1 MKSVNKDIHQL
12 AVNYFE
18 GSISKDDERVLFDF
32 VSENQHNI
40 NLFKNWEREWTASH
54 QPQENMLLLWE
65 RLKCR
70 ISIQQNSVTY
80 FSSSV
85 SKVYRKKIWHCVSAV
100 AAVFLII
107 FFSVSIY
114 RTYLE
119 KNQGAPFVFETHC
132 AERSKVTLPDGTVVW
147 LNAATTLSCPNDY
160 NKKSRRVNLSG
171 EAYFEVKKNEDIPF
185 VVYAKDYPLLVKG
198 TKFNVTA
205 YPEEQVLTA
214 ALLEGLLQF
223 GDDESGL
230 MMHPDDVVTY
240 NLSLNAKSI
249 YSTDAKQFISWT
261 EGRIEY
267 DSITFDE
274 LFRRLSRQYDVD
286 IVFTSERKT
295 DKVLNISL
303 NNGESITDVLD
314 ALSLIIPMTIERN
327 GRTLTITLK

>member
-12 AVNYFE
+12 AVCYFE
-18 GSISKDDERVLFDF
+18 GSISENDEHVLFEF
-32 VSENQHNI
+32 VNKNQYNI
-40 NLFKNWEREWTASH
+40 NLFRNWENEWTACH
-54 QPQENMLLLWE
+54 QPQENTLLLWE
-65 RLKCR
+65 RLNYR
-70 ISIQQNSVTY
+70 ITIQPNSVSH

-85 SKVYRKKIWHCVSAV
+85 NKVSRNRIWYRVAAV
-100 AAVFLII
+100 AAVLLIVCYSI
-107 FFSVSIY
+107 ISYKTFS
-114 RTYLE
+114 E
-119 KNQGAPFVFETHC
+119 KTQVASFVFETQC
-132 AERSKVTLPDGTVVW
+132 AERSRVTLPDGTKVW
-147 LNAATTLSCPNDY
+147 LNAATTLCCPNDY
-160 NKKSRRVNLSG
+160 NKKSRTVNLSG

-185 VVYAKDYPLLVKG
+185 IVYAKDYPLLVKG

-205 YPEEQVLTA
+205 YPEEKVLTA

-223 GDDESGL
+223 GNDEPGL

-240 NLSLNAKSI
+240 DLSLNAKSI

-286 IVFTSERKT
+286 IIFTSERKT

-303 NNGESITDVLD
+303 NNGETITDVLN
-314 ALSLIIPMTIERN
+314 ALSLIIPMAIERD
-327 GRTLTITLK
+327 GRTLTITFK

>member
-1 MKSVNKDIHQL
+1 MESVNKDIHHL
-12 AVNYFE
+12 AVDYFE
-18 GSISKDDERVLFDF
+18 GSISKDDERILFGF
-32 VSENQHNI
+32 VNENHR
-40 NLFKNWEREWTASH
+40 NLILFRNWEREWIASH

-65 RLKCR
+65 RLKYR
-70 ISIQQNSVTY
+70 INIQVNTE
-80 FSSSV
+80 
-85 SKVYRKKIWHCVSAV
+85 YRKRIWHRIAAV

-114 RTYLE
+114 RTFSGKSQE
-119 KNQGAPFVFETHC
+119 ASFIFETHC

-147 LNAATTLSCPNDY
+147 LNAATTFICPTDY
-160 NKKSRRVNLSG
+160 NKKTRTVNLSG
-171 EAYFEVKKNEDIPF
+171 EAYFEVKKKENIPF

-223 GDDESGL
+223 GDDEPGL
-230 MMHPDDVVTY
+230 LMHPNDVVTY
-240 NLSLNAKSI
+240 DLSLNAKSI
-249 YSTDAKQFISWT
+249 YSTYAKQFISWT

-286 IVFTSERKT
+286 IIFTSERKT

-303 NNGESITDVLD
+303 NNGETITDVLN
-314 ALSLIIPMTIERN
+314 ALSLIIPMAIERD
-327 GRTLTITLK
+327 GRTLTITFK